1 MPSFRLFGPAHLA
14 ALGLTAAAAAALVR
28 LVRGTPA
35 ARTPVRLGLAALLIG
50 ATGGFLAATART
62 GRLNVWDVVPL
73 HLCDFLI
80 LVAVFG
86 LLRRGGVNPPR
97 LSSLGGNDPPRPPV
111 SPLAAELLWFWGM
124 SGTLLAMITPDLW
137 ETWPDWRFVTYFAL
151 HGGVVVS
158 AVVLT
163 LGFGVPPRP
172 GAPWRVWA
180 LTNLY
185 AAVVG
190 IVDVA
195 FRKNFLYLRYKPGA
209 ETLVDWLGPWPVYI
223 LVVDVVALV
232 LFLLLDR
239 PFAAARRACSARSRP
254 PIRS

>member
-14 ALGLTAAAAAALVR
+14 ALALTAAVAAALVR
-28 LVRGTPA
+28 LVRGRPA
-35 ARTPVRLGLAALLIG
+35 VRTPVRFGLAALLIG

-80 LVAVFG
+80 LVALFA
-86 LLRRGGVNPPR
+86 LLT
-97 LSSLGGNDPPRPPV
+97 LRPTAV
-111 SPLAAELLWFWGM
+111 ELLWFWGM

-151 HGGVVVS
+151 HGGVVAS

-190 IVDVA
+190 IVDLA

-209 ETLVDWLGPWPVYI
+209 ETLLDWLGPWPVYI
-223 LVVDVVALV
+223 LVVDAVALV

-239 PFAAARRACSARSRP
+239 PFAAARRYQSSR
-254 PIRS
+254 